1 MFQSPRK
8 RWTWFLAPGR
18 LADGTEIEVLRRA
31 PLDWSQPSDP
41 QSEQR
46 GFRWIL
52 YLEAAIARG
61 VYDPPFRVT
70 HPAFQAPTPW
80 VPPQANSITWPLATA
95 RQPGCDRLA
104 RGGPPGA
111 LTQNPT
117 GAGRPLDAHAPGA
130 AQKLGVVSGGQRPGR
145 VSLAPHGERVSPLRD
160 HERSRTPRGGGQAG
174 GHNSG
179 HSGTLRD

>member
-46 GFRWIL
+46 GFRWTL

-70 HPAFQAPTPW
+70 HPALLEYLCREW
-80 VPPQANSITWPLATA
+80 NA
-95 RQPGCDRLA
+95 RNGWQSRLEHVELVMAVETIPGPDWYHPKQIL
-104 RGGPPGA
+104 
-111 LTQNPT
+111 
-117 GAGRPLDAHAPGA
+117 
-130 AQKLGVVSGGQRPGR
+130 
-145 VSLAPHGERVSPLRD
+145 SP
-160 HERSRTPRGGGQAG
+160 
-174 GHNSG
+174 G
-179 HSGTLRD
+179 HSRLLASRDVIV